1 MAKLDDIKAKARAG
15 LAAARRGI
23 ASGARVTALGAKR
36 LGRRASAMSSRERR
50 AFCARTAEAPSN
62 AEVLALVN
70 RALRLAYQAQG
81 KPVRQIETA
90 EDAIRIGTPLRMT
103 LGRDDKAKVAR
114 LAGEAA
120 VHAGFAMQTGSEK
133 EWNEAAEYADDAI
146 DLGRSL

>member
-23 ASGARVTALGAKR
+23 ASGARSTALGARR
-36 LGRRASAMSSRERR
+36 LGRRASAMSSAERR
-50 AFCARTAEAPSN
+50 AFCARTSPERGEAQILR
-62 AEVLALVN
+62 AVN
-70 RALRLAYQAQG
+70 RALKLAFEAQG
-81 KPVRQIETA
+81 RPVRQIESA

-103 LGRDDKAKVAR
+103 LGKDDKAKLAR

-146 DLGRSL
+146 DLGGSL